1 MPSRQSLLFNK
12 CPLNLTS
19 QSPDPRTPL
28 RHLELN
34 TGGELAYPISVLTA
48 LSVCRNGTAFQALD
62 FIKTTTFKFLE
73 LAESVKRYMFIDTQ
87 PDHSEN
93 FSLLLKYGYNKSRPQ
108 GRCWIIYDPSQNFL
122 KEELN
127 HQMLVDKLT
136 CPPIHPGK

>member
-1 MPSRQSLLFNK
+1 MSWLNTKCTFFSEDQASGQFLLSRKHLWNDNRPKMAPIIKRKKLQSQKSSKLFPKRGTMPSRQSLLFNK

-62 FIKTTTFKFLE
+62 FIKTITFKFLE
-73 LAESVKRYMFIDTQ
+73 LADE
-87 PDHSEN
+87 
-93 FSLLLKYGYNKSRPQ
+93 
-108 GRCWIIYDPSQNFL
+108 
-122 KEELN
+122 
-127 HQMLVDKLT
+127 
-136 CPPIHPGK
+136 